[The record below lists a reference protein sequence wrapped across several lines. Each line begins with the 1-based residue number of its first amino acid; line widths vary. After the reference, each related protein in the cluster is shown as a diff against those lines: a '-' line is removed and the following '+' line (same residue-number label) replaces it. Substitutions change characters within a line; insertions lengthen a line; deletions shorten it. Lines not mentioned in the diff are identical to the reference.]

1 MAISKINTRALANDS
16 VTTDKVADNAITT
29 DMVASGEIG
38 VTDLADGSITNA
50 KISATAAIAP
60 SKIDM
65 ASVAALTMSGHLSG
79 NTATFTGDVA
89 INNGSPELYFGTTG
103 VHYNWM
109 LAAQEN
115 LDQAFEI
122 SVGSQDTDYS
132 NDTYSKVVTVKADGN
147 MDLVTGGLKVGG
159 TTAIDSS
166 RNATFAGI
174 TSTANIVASG
184 GQHVLNGYTNTTKG
198 ALSVKANTSHWNIS
212 LEENNGA
219 ETWQLGVDVDGD
231 LNFHNSGD
239 TSPSFTFNDSGAFQ
253 IGGTT
258 VINSSKVGFL
268 NEKTRIGTGA
278 TYPTDNAQLF
288 IQRANNNP
296 YIGFFSSDGS
306 RNAYL
311 QSVGSG
317 AFYINNG
324 EGGGWAF
331 NNSTSDV
338 LSISDSGGITATG
351 LTVDNGSSGQSKITI
366 SEGGADNRNLVL
378 YSAASG
384 ASAKIAVEGTTADL
398 DFVVNNGS
406 QTAMTIDG
414 ATGNVGIGDT
424 GPTSLLSIK
433 KDSTRTTDYEN
444 MLKITH
450 TSSGTTGVGFG
461 SAIYFLGERENGALQ
476 GMGRLVFDAEVN
488 SGTDISSGFSV
499 QTATAGTPSEKL
511 RVTHDGNVGIG
522 IQNPPKALTVFRANQ
537 TDDTTVALLKLH
549 AQFADSS
556 IEQTDKVAIQFAVQ
570 NSGGGIQTSDA
581 IKFSYNNN
589 LYLMEDGGDVAIG
602 NVSDPSARLDISA
615 ASSTAFG
622 AQALKV
628 RDGSHTTI
636 QMDSGAADGRIQVG
650 AAGTLRG
657 VYKAQH
663 AGTQTDHPFSLIQ
676 DNSSRLTIRDD
687 RSVAHIDSGYR
698 FDLGFFP
705 APSNTYQH
713 FKTDCQKSNHMLF
726 FEYKGYSYSS
736 GGAVLTAMT
745 VYAYT
750 GTSGP
755 YDPLYTRYGHN
766 TANGFVNCYYSS
778 DGYLV
783 LVLKTNHT
791 NGYTGGWMWAQS
803 GNNFTDSNIRMLAQT
818 STSSNSG
825 AY

>member
-1 MAISKINTRALANDS
+1 MAYIGNKPAELAVDIDNASVTTEKLANDA
-16 VTTDKVADNAITT
+16 VTAAKIVDGTIIADDLNNGIITNSKVASN
-29 DMVASGEIG
+29 
-38 VTDLADGSITNA
+38 
-50 KISATAAIAP
+50 AAIAATKLAV
-60 SKIDM
+60 SGGSNITLQSDGTFDLD
-65 ASVAALTMSGHLSG
+65 ASVDVTGGYSVGGTAVISSSRAGTLTGLSLTGNITKASGDL
-79 NTATFTGDVA
+79 TLDVA
-89 INNGSPELYFGTTG
+89 GDIILDADGADFRYKDAGIEFLRINNGATGAVLLSPVSNKDIIFKGNDDGTEFVALT
-103 VHYNWM
+103 
-109 LAAQEN
+109 
-115 LDQAFEI
+115 LDMSEA
-122 SVGSQDTDYS
+122 G
-132 NDTYSKVVTVKADGN
+132 A
-147 MDLVTGGLKVGG
+147 
-159 TTAIDSS
+159 
-166 RNATFAGI
+166 ATF
-174 TSTANIVASG
+174 
-184 GQHVLNGYTNTTKG
+184 
-198 ALSVKANTSHWNIS
+198 
-212 LEENNGA
+212 
-219 ETWQLGVDVDGD
+219 
-231 LNFHNSGD
+231 
-239 TSPSFTFNDSGAFQ
+239 
-253 IGGTT
+253 
-258 VINSSKVGFL
+258 NSS
-268 NEKTRIGTGA
+268 
-278 TYPTDNAQLF
+278 
-288 IQRANNNP
+288 
-296 YIGFFSSDGS
+296 
-306 RNAYL
+306 
-311 QSVGSG
+311 
-317 AFYINNG
+317 
-324 EGGGWAF
+324 
-331 NNSTSDV
+331 
-338 LSISDSGGITATG
+338 ITATG
-351 LTVDNGSSGQSKITI
+351 LTVDNGSSGQSKITV

-414 ATGNVGIGDT
+414 ATGNVGVGVTSVDEKLHVN
-424 GPTSLLSIK
+424 GSLLVDAFNAGHEEGIFFRDGFSNTNKYNMSILAY
-433 KDSTRTTDYEN
+433 D
-444 MLKITH
+444 H
-450 TSSGTTGVGFG
+450 G
-461 SAIYFLGERENGALQ
+461 SADAGQSTTSPDGLSINGYD
-476 GMGRLVFDAEVN
+476 GISFNVGSNNRNEVMRIKG
-488 SGTDISSGFSV
+488 GTANV
-499 QTATAGTPSEKL
+499 
-511 RVTHDGNVGIG
+511 GNVGIG

-549 AQFADSS
+549 AQFADSG
-556 IEQTDKVAIQFAVQ
+556 IEQNDKVAIQFAVQ

-713 FKTDCQKSNHMLF
+713 FKTDVEKANHMVL

-736 GGAVLTAMT
+736 EGAVLTAMT
-745 VYAYT
+745 VYTYT
-750 GTSGP
+750 GASGP
-755 YDPLYTRYGHN
+755 YDPRYTRYGHN
-766 TANGFVNCYYSS
+766 TANGFVNSYYSS

-783 LVLKTNHT
+783 IVLKTNHT

-803 GNNFTDSNIRMLAQT
+803 GNSFTDSNIRMLAQT

>member
-1 MAISKINTRALANDS
+1 MSGYIGVQPVPQATQRREYFTATNGQTTFNTNGYTPNYIDVYMNGVKLS
-16 VTTDKVADNAITT
+16 PADFTASNGS
-29 DMVASGEIG
+29 DVVLASGATTGDLVQVVSFTPFNVANQTFIG
-38 VTDLADGSITNA
+38 DVNLSSGAY
-50 KISATAAIAP
+50 KI
-60 SKIDM
+60 
-65 ASVAALTMSGHLSG
+65 GG
-79 NTATFTGDVA
+79 NTV
-89 INNGSPELYFGTTG
+89 
-103 VHYNWM
+103 
-109 LAAQEN
+109 
-115 LDQAFEI
+115 
-122 SVGSQDTDYS
+122 
-132 NDTYSKVVTVKADGN
+132 
-147 MDLVTGGLKVGG
+147 
-159 TTAIDSS
+159 IDSS
-166 RNATFAGI
+166 RNATFATVG
-174 TSTANIVASG
+174 TPAGSAAAPAYTFSTD
-184 GQHVLNGYTNTTKG
+184 TNTGMFKRGTDQIGFSAGGTEYVAMGSFGLAVDTIQNKASAGNLTLDVAGELIIDTDLQGTGNGVILKDDGIAYGSFFRSSSNLHIKAEASDQDMLFMGNDNGSEITALTLDMSEAG
-198 ALSVKANTSHWNIS
+198 AA
-212 LEENNGA
+212 
-219 ETWQLGVDVDGD
+219 
-231 LNFHNSGD
+231 
-239 TSPSFTFNDSGAFQ
+239 TFN
-253 IGGTT
+253 
-258 VINSSKVGFL
+258 SS
-268 NEKTRIGTGA
+268 
-278 TYPTDNAQLF
+278 
-288 IQRANNNP
+288 
-296 YIGFFSSDGS
+296 
-306 RNAYL
+306 
-311 QSVGSG
+311 
-317 AFYINNG
+317 
-324 EGGGWAF
+324 
-331 NNSTSDV
+331 
-338 LSISDSGGITATG
+338 ITATG
-351 LTVDNGSSGQSKITI
+351 LTVDNGSSGQSKITV

-450 TSSGTTGVGFG
+450 TSSGTTGIGFG

>member
-1 MAISKINTRALANDS
+1 MSGYIGVQPVPQATQRREYFTATNGQTTFNTNGYTPNYIDVYMNGVKLS
-16 VTTDKVADNAITT
+16 PADFTASNGS
-29 DMVASGEIG
+29 DVVLASGATTGDLVQVVSFTPFNVANQTFIG
-38 VTDLADGSITNA
+38 DVNLSSGAY
-50 KISATAAIAP
+50 KI
-60 SKIDM
+60 
-65 ASVAALTMSGHLSG
+65 GG
-79 NTATFTGDVA
+79 NTV
-89 INNGSPELYFGTTG
+89 
-103 VHYNWM
+103 
-109 LAAQEN
+109 
-115 LDQAFEI
+115 
-122 SVGSQDTDYS
+122 
-132 NDTYSKVVTVKADGN
+132 
-147 MDLVTGGLKVGG
+147 
-159 TTAIDSS
+159 IDSS
-166 RNATFAGI
+166 REGTLQRLNVTAATGLSSLAVTTNAFTIGSTNGYNMAFDPNEIQARNNGAANDLTLQKNGGSVGIQTTAPATMLQVGDAGGTSTSRQRSI
-174 TSTANIVASG
+174 RLSHQTGESSEYGGIEFYRAHQNSQKIGAAIIHQRPGTSLDDSNLLFKTSTANQNA
-184 GQHVLNGYTNTTKG
+184 TTKMTLTHG
-198 ALSVKANTSHWNIS
+198 
-212 LEENNGA
+212 GM
-219 ETWQLGVDVDGD
+219 LGVG
-231 LNFHNSGD
+231 GD
-239 TSPSFTFNDSGAFQ
+239 TPRGSYTDLLLQ
-253 IGGTT
+253 DT
-258 VINSSKVGFL
+258 
-268 NEKTRIGTGA
+268 
-278 TYPTDNAQLF
+278 TDNAQMEF
-288 IQRANNNP
+288 KGTN
-296 YIGFFSSDGS
+296 
-306 RNAYL
+306 
-311 QSVGSG
+311 
-317 AFYINNG
+317 
-324 EGGGWAF
+324 
-331 NNSTSDV
+331 TSFA
-338 LSISDSGGITATG
+338 ISHF
-351 LTVDNGSSGQSKITI
+351 DNGRLGIYSNVSGTWNEARGI
-366 SEGGADNRNLVL
+366 SINA
-378 YSAASG
+378 
-384 ASAKIAVEGTTADL
+384 
-398 DFVVNNGS
+398 
-406 QTAMTIDG
+406 
-414 ATGNVGIGDT
+414 ATGNVGVGTTDGDEKLHVN
-424 GPTSLLSIK
+424 GSLLVDAFNTGHEEGIFFRDGFSNSNKYNISILAY
-433 KDSTRTTDYEN
+433 D
-444 MLKITH
+444 H
-450 TSSGTTGVGFG
+450 G
-461 SAIYFLGERENGALQ
+461 SADAGQSTTSPDGLSINGYDSISFNV
-476 GMGRLVFDAEVN
+476 GSNNRNEVMRIKG
-488 SGTDISSGFSV
+488 GTSNV
-499 QTATAGTPSEKL
+499 
-511 RVTHDGNVGIG
+511 GNVGIG